1 MAGIAVK
8 NNLILYYGNIAGDVE
23 DGKAVLDPMFKNE
36 YLTRFLQ
43 EKKGLEPCWQ
53 DGVYDRLV
61 HGRVDLTGEV
71 KPIRKCRLHQLRPEV
86 PPEERFLDFED
97 QVSRHGMPDSSRYEV
112 VYDCQIETDDLET
125 IYTKFEREFPQRSTG
140 HPISISDVIE
150 LYDRQGSE
158 VYYVDHYGFQKIG
171 FIQGQSLDTQGADHM
186 KGEDACQRQPI

>member
-8 NNLILYYGNIAGDVE
+8 NNLILYYGNIAGYVE

-43 EKKGLEPCWQ
+43 KKGLEPCWQ

-71 KPIRKCRLHQLRPEV
+71 KPIRNCRLHQLRPEV
-86 PPEERFLDFED
+86 PPEERFLDF
-97 QVSRHGMPDSSRYEV
+97 EV

-158 VYYVDHYGFQKIG
+158 FYYVDHYGFQKIG
-171 FIQGQSLDTQGADHM
+171 FIQRQSLYTKGADHM